1 MINALRSVFS
11 LLFGAGLMAF
21 GVGLIGLLLPIRMDA
36 EGVAPQIAGYVM
48 SAYYAGFVAGSLMAQ
63 RIIGRVGHIRA
74 FAAFAATL
82 TAAIMVHA
90 LIFNVPVWGL
100 LRGAVGFCMAGLYA
114 VIESWLNVRSSN
126 ELRGRVLSMYT
137 LTIYIASGI
146 GQLAINVD
154 PNIQSVDPNIQ
165 RDAGLE
171 MFALGALLT
180 SLCLVPV
187 VLTRV
192 PGPELGNIKSM
203 GLKALYHASPLGTVA
218 TAGSGLLSGSLYALG
233 AVYGTE
239 IGLSV
244 FENSVF
250 MGAPII
256 GGFLLQWPIGRLSD
270 KFDRRTVLF
279 GVLMATVGAAVLLG
293 AFSMSGRSF
302 ILLAVANLLLGGF
315 LATIYPT
322 AVAHAFDYVERSKM
336 VAANS
341 GMLLAWA
348 VGATAGPLIASSV
361 MGPAGPSGLF
371 VFIASIAIILA
382 FYTRWR
388 MSRRVAKP
396 AEEQSKF
403 VPVPSTSAIA
413 GALDPRAT
421 PLPEFYYE
429 DEDPGDR

>member
-11 LLFGAGLMAF
+11 LLLGAGLMAF
-21 GVGLIGLLLPIRMDA
+21 GVGLIGMLLPIRMGI

-48 SAYYAGFVAGSLMAQ
+48 SAYYAGFVAGSFMAQ
-63 RIIGRVGHIRA
+63 RIIGRAGHIRA

-82 TAAIMVHA
+82 TAAIMVHS

-100 LRGAVGFCMAGLYA
+100 MRGAVGFCMAGLYA

-137 LTIYIASGI
+137 LTIYIASGV
-146 GQLAINVD
+146 GQLAINID
-154 PNIQSVDPNIQ
+154 QT
-165 RDAGLE
+165 AGLE
-171 MFALGALLT
+171 LFSLGALLT
-180 SLCLVPV
+180 SLSLVPV

-192 PGPELGNIKSM
+192 AGPELGNIKTMSLA
-203 GLKALYHASPLGTVA
+203 GLYKASPLGTVA
-218 TAGSGLLSGSLYALG
+218 TAGAGLLSGSLYALG

-239 IGLSV
+239 IHLTV
-244 FENSVF
+244 FENSIF

-256 GGFLLQWPIGRLSD
+256 GGFLLQWPIGRMSD

-279 GVLMATVGAAVLLG
+279 GVLMATVAASVLLG
-293 AFSMSGRSF
+293 AFSFAQGNF
-302 ILLAVANLLLGGF
+302 LLLATANLLLGGF

-322 AVAHAFDYVERSKM
+322 AVAHAFDYLDRSQM

-361 MGPAGPSGLF
+361 MGPVGPSGLF
-371 VFIASIAIILA
+371 VFLASVAVILA
-382 FYTRWR
+382 IYTRWR
-388 MSRRVAKP
+388 MSRRAAKP
-396 AEEQSKF
+396 ADEQSKF

-413 GALDPRAT
+413 GALDPRAD

>member
-1 MINALRSVFS
+1 MIGALRSVFS
-11 LLFGAGLMAF
+11 LLLGAGMMAL
-21 GVGLIGLLLPIRMDA
+21 GVGLLGLLLPIRMDL

-48 SAYYAGFVAGSLMAQ
+48 SAYYAGFVGGSFMAQ

-74 FAAFAATL
+74 FAAFAAIL
-82 TAAIMVHA
+82 TAAVMMHA
-90 LIFNVPVWGL
+90 LIFNIPLWGL
-100 LRGAVGFCMAGLYA
+100 MRAAVGFCMAGLYA
-114 VIESWLNVRSSN
+114 VIESWLNVRSPN

-137 LTIYIASGI
+137 LTIYISSGV
-146 GQLAINVD
+146 GQLAINLD
-154 PNIQSVDPNIQ
+154 DT
-165 RDAGLE
+165 AGLE
-171 MFALGALLT
+171 LFCLGALLT
-180 SLCLVPV
+180 SLSLVPV
-187 VLTRV
+187 VMTRV
-192 PGPELGNIKSM
+192 AGPELGNIKTMS
-203 GLKALYHASPLGTVA
+203 LAALYKASPLGTVA
-218 TAGSGLLSGSLYALG
+218 TAGAGLVSGSLYALG
-233 AVYGTE
+233 AVYGTQ
-239 IGLSV
+239 IGLTV

-279 GVLMATVGAAVLLG
+279 GVLMSTVAAAVLLG
-293 AFSMSGRSF
+293 AFAFAEGNF
-302 ILLAVANLLLGGF
+302 LLLATANLLLGGF

-322 AVAHAFDYVERSKM
+322 AVAHAFDYIDRSQM

-348 VGATAGPLIASSV
+348 VGATAGPLVASSFMAV
-361 MGPAGPSGLF
+361 GPAGLF
-371 VFIASIAIILA
+371 VFIAGVAISLA
-382 FYTRWR
+382 IYTRWR
-388 MSRRVAKP
+388 MSRRAAKP

-413 GALDPRAT
+413 GALDPRAD

>member
-1 MINALRSVFS
+1 M
-11 LLFGAGLMAF
+11 
-21 GVGLIGLLLPIRMDA
+21 LLPIRMGL

-48 SAYYAGFVAGSLMAQ
+48 SAYYAGFVGGSLTAQ

-74 FAAFAATL
+74 FAAFAAVL
-82 TAAIMVHA
+82 TGAVMIHA

-100 LRGAVGFCMAGLYA
+100 MRASIGFCMAGLYS
-114 VIESWLNVRSSN
+114 VIESWLNVRSPN
-126 ELRGRVLSMYT
+126 EMRGRVLSLYT
-137 LTIYIASGI
+137 ITIYVSSGL
-146 GQLAINVD
+146 GQLAINLD
-154 PNIQSVDPNIQ
+154 DT
-165 RDAGLE
+165 AGVEL
-171 MFALGALLT
+171 FCLGALLT
-180 SLCLVPV
+180 SLSLVPV
-187 VLTRV
+187 VMTRV
-192 PGPELGNIKSM
+192 AGPELGSIKTMSLA
-203 GLKALYHASPLGTVA
+203 GLYQASPLGTVA

-233 AVYGTE
+233 AIYGTE
-239 IGLSV
+239 LGFSV
-244 FENSVF
+244 FENSIF

-279 GVLMATVGAAVLLG
+279 GVLMATVAAAVLLG
-293 AFSMSGRSF
+293 GFSLAKGNF
-302 ILLAVANLLLGGF
+302 LLLATANLLLGGF

-322 AVAHAFDYVERSKM
+322 AVAHAFDYIDRSQM

-361 MGPAGPSGLF
+361 MGPVGPSGLF
-371 VFIASIAIILA
+371 VFIASIAVVLA
-382 FYTRWR
+382 IYTRWR
-388 MSRRVAKP
+388 MSRRAAKP

-413 GALDPRAT
+413 GALDPRAD

>member
-1 MINALRSVFS
+1 MINALRTVFS
-11 LLFGAGLMAF
+11 LLLGAGLLAF
-21 GVGLIGLLLPIRMDA
+21 GVGLVGMVLPIRMGL
-36 EGVAPQIAGYVM
+36 EMVAPQIAGYVM
-48 SAYYAGFVAGSLMAQ
+48 SAYYAGFVAGSFTAQ

-100 LRGAVGFCMAGLYA
+100 MRGAVGFCMAGLYA

-137 LTIYIASGI
+137 LTIYIASGV
-146 GQLAINVD
+146 GQLAIN
-154 PNIQSVDPNIQ
+154 I
-165 RDAGLE
+165 DATAGIEL
-171 MFALGALLT
+171 FSLGALLT
-180 SLCLVPV
+180 SLSLVPV

-192 PGPELGNIKSM
+192 AGPELGNIKTMSLA
-203 GLKALYHASPLGTVA
+203 GLYKASPLGTVV
-218 TAGSGLLSGSLYALG
+218 TAGAGVMSGSLYALG

-239 IGLSV
+239 IGLTV
-244 FENSVF
+244 FENSIF
-250 MGAPII
+250 MGAPIV
-256 GGFLLQWPIGRLSD
+256 GGFLLQWPIGRMSD
-270 KFDRRTVLF
+270 KFDRRTILF
-279 GVLMATVGAAVLLG
+279 GVLMASVAASVLLG
-293 AFSMSGRSF
+293 VFSMAHGNF
-302 ILLAVANLLLGGF
+302 LLLATANLLLGGF

-322 AVAHAFDYVERSKM
+322 AVAHVFDYLDRSQM

-361 MGPAGPSGLF
+361 MGPVGPSGLF
-371 VFIASIAIILA
+371 VFLASIAIALA
-382 FYTRWR
+382 IYTRWR
-388 MSRRVAKP
+388 MSRRAAKP
-396 AEEQSKF
+396 ADEQSKF

-413 GALDPRAT
+413 GALDPRAD

>member
-1 MINALRSVFS
+1 MGEGITPGAMISALRSVFS
-11 LLFGAGLMAF
+11 LLLGAGLMAF
-21 GVGLIGLLLPIRMDA
+21 GVGLIGLLLPIRMDI

-48 SAYYAGFVAGSLMAQ
+48 SAYYAGFVVGGLMGQ

-74 FAAFAATL
+74 FAAFAAIL

-90 LIFNVPVWGL
+90 LVFNVPLWGL
-100 LRGAVGFCMAGLYA
+100 MRAIVGFCMAGLYA

-137 LTIYIASGI
+137 LTIYISSGV
-146 GQLAINVD
+146 GQLAVNLD
-154 PNIQSVDPNIQ
+154 QQ
-165 RDAGLE
+165 AGLE
-171 MFALGALLT
+171 LFTLGALLT
-180 SLCLVPV
+180 SLSLVPV

-192 PGPELGNIKSM
+192 AGPELGNIKTMSLA
-203 GLKALYHASPLGTVA
+203 GLYRASPLGTVA
-218 TAGSGLLSGSLYALG
+218 TAGAGLLSGSLYALG

-239 IGLSV
+239 IGLTV

-256 GGFLLQWPIGRLSD
+256 GGFLLQWPIGRMSD

-293 AFSMSGRSF
+293 AFSMASGSF
-302 ILLAVANLLLGGF
+302 ILLATANLLLGGF

-322 AVAHAFDYVERSKM
+322 AVAHAFDYIDRSQM

-341 GMLLAWA
+341 GMLLTWA
-348 VGATAGPLIASSV
+348 VGATAGPLVASSV
-361 MGPAGPSGLF
+361 MGPVGPSGLF
-371 VFIASIAIILA
+371 VFIASIAVALA
-382 FYTRWR
+382 IYTRWR
-388 MSRRVAKP
+388 MSRRAAKP

-403 VPVPSTSAIA
+403 VPVPATSAIA
-413 GALDPRAT
+413 GALDPRAD

>member
-1 MINALRSVFS
+1 MINALRSVFP

-48 SAYYAGFVAGSLMAQ
+48 SAYYAGFVAGSLMGQ

-82 TAAIMVHA
+82 TAAIMIHA

-100 LRGAVGFCMAGLYA
+100 MRGAVGFCMAGLYA

-137 LTIYIASGI
+137 LTIYIASGV

-154 PNIQSVDPNIQ
+154 PNIQQN
-165 RDAGLE
+165 AGLE
-171 MFALGALLT
+171 MFALGALMT
-180 SLCLVPV
+180 SLSLVPV

-192 PGPELGNIKSM
+192 AGPELGNIKTM
-203 GLKALYHASPLGTVA
+203 GLAALYQASPLGTVA
-218 TAGSGLLSGSLYALG
+218 TAGAGLMSGSLYALG

-244 FENSVF
+244 FENSIF

-293 AFSMSGRSF
+293 AFSMAGRSF
-302 ILLAVANLLLGGF
+302 LLLATANLLLGGF

-322 AVAHAFDYVERSKM
+322 AVAHAFDYIDRSRM
-336 VAANS
+336 VSANS

-348 VGATAGPLIASSV
+348 VGATAGPLVASSV
-361 MGPAGPSGLF
+361 MGPVGPSGLF
-371 VFIASIAIILA
+371 VFVASIAIILA
-382 FYTRWR
+382 IYTRWR
-388 MSRRVAKP
+388 MSRRAAKP
-396 AEEQSKF
+396 AEQQSKF
-403 VPVPSTSAIA
+403 VSVPSTSAIA
-413 GALDPRAT
+413 GALDPRAD

>member
-1 MINALRSVFS
+1 VINALRSVFS
-11 LLFGAGLMAF
+11 LLLGAGLLAL
-21 GVGLIGLLLPIRMDA
+21 GVGLVGMVLPIRMGL
-36 EGVAPQIAGYVM
+36 EMVSPQIAGYVM
-48 SAYYAGFVAGSLMAQ
+48 SAYYAGFVVGSFTAQ
-63 RIIGRVGHIRA
+63 RIIGQVGHIRA
-74 FAAFAATL
+74 FAAFAAIL
-82 TAAIMVHA
+82 TAAVIVHA
-90 LIFNVPVWGL
+90 LIFNIPVWGL
-100 LRGAVGFCMAGLYA
+100 MRASVGFCMAGLYA
-114 VIESWLNVRSSN
+114 VIESWLNVRSPN

-137 LTIYIASGI
+137 LTIYISSGL
-146 GQLAINVD
+146 GQLAINLD
-154 PNIQSVDPNIQ
+154 QN
-165 RDAGLE
+165 AGLQL
-171 MFALGALLT
+171 FSLGALLT
-180 SLCLVPV
+180 ALSLVPV

-192 PGPELGNIKSM
+192 AGPELGNIKTMSLA
-203 GLKALYHASPLGTVA
+203 GLYKASPLGTVV
-218 TAGSGLLSGSLYALG
+218 TAGAGLMSGSLYALG
-233 AVYGTE
+233 AVYGTQ

-279 GVLMATVGAAVLLG
+279 GVLMATVAASVLLG
-293 AFSMSGRSF
+293 AFSFAQGSF
-302 ILLAVANLLLGGF
+302 LLLGTANLLLGGF

-322 AVAHAFDYVERSKM
+322 AVAHAFDYIDRSQM

-348 VGATAGPLIASSV
+348 VGATAGPLVASSV
-361 MGPAGPSGLF
+361 MGPVGPSGLF
-371 VFIASIAIILA
+371 VFIASIAILLA
-382 FYTRWR
+382 IYTRWR
-388 MSRRVAKP
+388 MSRRAAKP

-413 GALDPRAT
+413 GALDPRAD

>member
-1 MINALRSVFS
+1 MV
-11 LLFGAGLMAF
+11 
-21 GVGLIGLLLPIRMDA
+21 LPIRMGL
-36 EGVAPQIAGYVM
+36 EMVSPQIAGYVM
-48 SAYYAGFVAGSLMAQ
+48 SAYYAGFVVGSFTAQ
-63 RIIGRVGHIRA
+63 RIIGQVGHIRA
-74 FAAFAATL
+74 FAAFAAIL
-82 TAAIMVHA
+82 TAAVIVHA
-90 LIFNVPVWGL
+90 LIFNIPVWGL
-100 LRGAVGFCMAGLYA
+100 MRASVGFCMAGLYA
-114 VIESWLNVRSSN
+114 VIESWLNVRSPN

-137 LTIYIASGI
+137 LTIYISSGL
-146 GQLAINVD
+146 GQLAINLD
-154 PNIQSVDPNIQ
+154 EN
-165 RDAGLE
+165 AGLE
-171 MFALGALLT
+171 LFSLGALLT
-180 SLCLVPV
+180 ALSLVPV

-192 PGPELGNIKSM
+192 AGPELGNIKTMSLA
-203 GLKALYHASPLGTVA
+203 GLYKASPLGTVV
-218 TAGSGLLSGSLYALG
+218 TAGAGLMSGSLYALG
-233 AVYGTE
+233 AVYGTQ

-279 GVLMATVGAAVLLG
+279 GVLMATVAASVLLG
-293 AFSMSGRSF
+293 AFSFAQGSF
-302 ILLAVANLLLGGF
+302 LLLATANLLLGGF

-322 AVAHAFDYVERSKM
+322 AVAHAFDYIDRSQM

-348 VGATAGPLIASSV
+348 VGATAGPLVASSV
-361 MGPAGPSGLF
+361 MGPTGPSGLF
-371 VFIASIAIILA
+371 VFIASIAILLA
-382 FYTRWR
+382 IYTRWR
-388 MSRRVAKP
+388 MSRRAAKP

-413 GALDPRAT
+413 GALDPRAD

>member
-11 LLFGAGLMAF
+11 LLLGAGLLAL
-21 GVGLIGLLLPIRMDA
+21 GVGLVGMVLPIRMGL
-36 EGVAPQIAGYVM
+36 EMVSPQIAGYVM
-48 SAYYAGFVAGSLMAQ
+48 SAYYAGFVVGSFTAQ
-63 RIIGRVGHIRA
+63 RIIGQVGHIRA
-74 FAAFAATL
+74 FAAFAAIL
-82 TAAIMVHA
+82 TAAVIVHA
-90 LIFNVPVWGL
+90 LIFNIPVWGL
-100 LRGAVGFCMAGLYA
+100 MRASVGFCMAGLYA
-114 VIESWLNVRSSN
+114 VIESWLNVRSPN

-137 LTIYIASGI
+137 LTIYISSGL
-146 GQLAINVD
+146 GQLAINLD
-154 PNIQSVDPNIQ
+154 EN
-165 RDAGLE
+165 AGLE
-171 MFALGALLT
+171 LFSLGALLT
-180 SLCLVPV
+180 ALSLVPV

-192 PGPELGNIKSM
+192 AGPELGNIKTMSLA
-203 GLKALYHASPLGTVA
+203 GLYKASPLGTVV
-218 TAGSGLLSGSLYALG
+218 TAGAGLMSGSLYALG
-233 AVYGTE
+233 AVYGTQ

-279 GVLMATVGAAVLLG
+279 GVLMATVAASVLLG
-293 AFSMSGRSF
+293 AFSFAQGSF
-302 ILLAVANLLLGGF
+302 LLLATANLLLGGF

-322 AVAHAFDYVERSKM
+322 AVAHAFDYIDRSQM

-348 VGATAGPLIASSV
+348 VGATAGPLVASSV
-361 MGPAGPSGLF
+361 MGPVGPSGLF
-371 VFIASIAIILA
+371 VFIASIAILLA
-382 FYTRWR
+382 IYTRWR
-388 MSRRVAKP
+388 MSRRAAKP

-413 GALDPRAT
+413 GALDPRAD

>member
-1 MINALRSVFS
+1 MISALRSVFS
-11 LLFGAGLMAF
+11 LLLGAGLMAL
-21 GVGLIGLLLPIRMDA
+21 GVGLVGMALPIRMGL
-36 EGVAPQIAGYVM
+36 EMVSPQIAGYVM
-48 SAYYAGFVAGSLMAQ
+48 SAYYAGFVAGSFMAQ
-63 RIIGRVGHIRA
+63 RIIGQVGHIRA
-74 FAAFAATL
+74 FAAFAAIL
-82 TAAIMVHA
+82 TAAVMVHA
-90 LIFNVPVWGL
+90 LIFNIPVWGL
-100 LRGAVGFCMAGLYA
+100 MRAAVGFCMAGLYA
-114 VIESWLNVRSSN
+114 VIESWLNVRSPN

-137 LTIYIASGI
+137 LTIYISSGV
-146 GQLAINVD
+146 GQLAINLD
-154 PNIQSVDPNIQ
+154 EN
-165 RDAGLE
+165 AGVQL
-171 MFALGALLT
+171 FVLGALLT
-180 SLCLVPV
+180 ALSLVPV

-192 PGPELGNIKSM
+192 AGPELGNIKTMSLA
-203 GLKALYHASPLGTVA
+203 GLYKASPLGTVV
-218 TAGSGLLSGSLYALG
+218 TAGAGLVSGSLYALG

-244 FENSVF
+244 FENSIF

-279 GVLMATVGAAVLLG
+279 GVLMATVGASVLLG
-293 AFSMSGRSF
+293 AFSFAQGNF
-302 ILLAVANLLLGGF
+302 LLLATANLLLGGF

-322 AVAHAFDYVERSKM
+322 AVAHAFDYIDRSQM

-361 MGPAGPSGLF
+361 MGPVGPSGLF
-371 VFIASIAIILA
+371 VFIASIAITLA
-382 FYTRWR
+382 IYTRWR
-388 MSRRVAKP
+388 MSRRAAKP
-396 AEEQSKF
+396 ADEQSKF

-413 GALDPRAT
+413 GALDPRAD

>member
-1 MINALRSVFS
+1 MIGALRSVFS
-11 LLFGAGLMAF
+11 LLLGAGMMAL
-21 GVGLIGLLLPIRMDA
+21 GVGLLGLLLPIRMSL

-48 SAYYAGFVAGSLMAQ
+48 SAYYAGFVAGSFMAQ

-74 FAAFAATL
+74 FAAFAAIL
-82 TAAIMVHA
+82 TAAVMVHA
-90 LIFNVPVWGL
+90 LIFNIPVWGL
-100 LRGAVGFCMAGLYA
+100 MRAAVGFCMAGLYA
-114 VIESWLNVRSSN
+114 VIESWLNVRSPN

-137 LTIYIASGI
+137 LTIYISSGV
-146 GQLAINVD
+146 GQLAINLD
-154 PNIQSVDPNIQ
+154 DT
-165 RDAGLE
+165 AGLE
-171 MFALGALLT
+171 LFCLGALLT
-180 SLCLVPV
+180 SLSLVPV
-187 VLTRV
+187 VMTRV
-192 PGPELGNIKSM
+192 AGPELGNIKTMSLA
-203 GLKALYHASPLGTVA
+203 GLYKASPLGTVA
-218 TAGSGLLSGSLYALG
+218 TAGAGLMSGSLYALG
-233 AVYGTE
+233 AVYGTQIE
-239 IGLSV
+239 LSV

-279 GVLMATVGAAVLLG
+279 GVLMSTVGAAVLLG
-293 AFSMSGRSF
+293 AFAFAEGNF
-302 ILLAVANLLLGGF
+302 LLLATANLLLGGF

-322 AVAHAFDYVERSKM
+322 AVAHAFDYIDRSQM

-348 VGATAGPLIASSV
+348 VGATGGPLIASSF
-361 MGPAGPSGLF
+361 MAIGPAGLF
-371 VFIASIAIILA
+371 VFIAGVAIGLA
-382 FYTRWR
+382 IYTRWR
-388 MSRRVAKP
+388 MSRRAAKP

-413 GALDPRAT
+413 GALDPRAD

>member
-1 MINALRSVFS
+1 MIEAVRSVFS
-11 LLFGAGLMAF
+11 LLLGAGLMAL
-21 GVGLIGLLLPIRMDA
+21 GVGLVGILLPIRMGA
-36 EGVAPQIAGYVM
+36 EGVGPQIAGYVM
-48 SAYYAGFVAGSLMAQ
+48 SAYYAGFVLGSLSAQ
-63 RIIGRVGHIRA
+63 RIIQRVGHIRA
-74 FAAFAATL
+74 FAAFAALL
-82 TAAIMVHA
+82 TAAVMVHA
-90 LIFNVPVWGL
+90 LVFDVFLWGL
-100 LRGAVGFCMAGLYA
+100 MRAVVGLCMAGLYA

-126 ELRGRVLSMYT
+126 ELRGQVLSLYT
-137 LTIYIASGI
+137 ITIYVSSGI
-146 GQLAINVD
+146 GQLGVNLA
-154 PNIQSVDPNIQ
+154 
-165 RDAGLE
+165 DAGGIQL
-171 MFALGALLT
+171 FCLGALLT
-180 SLCLVPV
+180 SLSLVPV

-192 PGPELGNIKSM
+192 AGPELGHITPMSLGDM
-203 GLKALYHASPLGTVA
+203 LKASPLGTVA
-218 TAGSGLLSGSLYALG
+218 TAGAGVMSGSLYGLG

-244 FENSVF
+244 LENSIF
-250 MGAPII
+250 MGAPIV

-279 GVLMATVGAAVLLG
+279 GVLMAAVAASVLMS
-293 AFSMSGRSF
+293 AFSVGQGGV

-322 AVAHAFDYVERSKM
+322 AVAHAFDYIDRSQM

-348 VGATAGPLIASSV
+348 VGATAGPLICSSV
-361 MGPAGPSGLF
+361 MGLTGPSGLF
-371 VFIASIAIILA
+371 IFIAGMAILLA
-382 FYTRWR
+382 LYTRWR
-388 MSRRVAKP
+388 MSRRAAKP

-413 GALDPRAT
+413 GALDPRAD

>member
-1 MINALRSVFS
+1 MIGALRSVFS
-11 LLFGAGLMAF
+11 LLLGAGLLAL
-21 GVGLIGLLLPIRMDA
+21 GVGLVGMVLPIRMGI
-36 EGVAPQIAGYVM
+36 EMVPSQIAGYVM
-48 SAYYAGFVAGSLMAQ
+48 SAYYAGFVAGSFMAQ
-63 RIIGRVGHIRA
+63 RIIGQVGHIRA
-74 FAAFAATL
+74 FAAFAAIL
-82 TAAIMVHA
+82 TAAVIVHA
-90 LIFNVPVWGL
+90 LVFNIPIWAL
-100 LRGAVGFCMAGLYA
+100 MRAAVGFCMAGLYA
-114 VIESWLNVRSSN
+114 VIESWLNVRSPN

-137 LTIYIASGI
+137 LTIYISSGV
-146 GQLAINVD
+146 GQLAINLD
-154 PNIQSVDPNIQ
+154 P
-165 RDAGLE
+165 DAGVEL
-171 MFALGALLT
+171 FSLGALLT
-180 SLCLVPV
+180 ALSLVPV

-192 PGPELGNIKSM
+192 AGPELGNIKTMSLA
-203 GLKALYHASPLGTVA
+203 GLYKASPLGTVA

-279 GVLMATVGAAVLLG
+279 GVLMATFAGALLLA
-293 AFSMSGRSF
+293 AFSFAQGNF
-302 ILLAVANLLLGGF
+302 ILLATANLLVGGF

-322 AVAHAFDYVERSKM
+322 AVAHAFDYIDRSRM
-336 VAANS
+336 VSANS

-361 MGPAGPSGLF
+361 MGPLGPSGLF

-382 FYTRWR
+382 VYTRWR
-388 MSRRVAKP
+388 MSRRAAKP
-396 AEEQSKF
+396 ADEQSKF
-403 VPVPSTSAIA
+403 VPVPSTSGIA
-413 GALDPRAT
+413 GALDPRAD

>member
-1 MINALRSVFS
+1 MVNALRSVFS
-11 LLFGAGLMAF
+11 LLLGAGLMAL
-21 GVGLIGLLLPIRMDA
+21 GVGLLGLLLPIRMGL

-48 SAYYAGFVAGSLMAQ
+48 SAYYAGFVAGSFMAQ
-63 RIIGRVGHIRA
+63 KIIGRVGHIRA
-74 FAAFAATL
+74 FAAFAAIL
-82 TAAIMVHA
+82 TAAVMVHA
-90 LIFNVPVWGL
+90 LVFNIPLWGL
-100 LRGAVGFCMAGLYA
+100 MRAAVGFCMAGLYA
-114 VIESWLNVRSSN
+114 VIESWLNVRSPN

-137 LTIYIASGI
+137 LTIYISSGV
-146 GQLAINVD
+146 GQLAINLD
-154 PNIQSVDPNIQ
+154 DA
-165 RDAGLE
+165 AGLQL
-171 MFALGALLT
+171 FSLAALLT
-180 SLCLVPV
+180 SLSLVPV
-187 VLTRV
+187 VMTRV
-192 PGPELGNIKSM
+192 AGPELGHIKTMSLA
-203 GLKALYHASPLGTVA
+203 GLFKASPLGTVA
-218 TAGSGLLSGSLYALG
+218 TAGAGVLSGSLYALG
-233 AVYGTE
+233 AVYGTQ

-279 GVLMATVGAAVLLG
+279 GVLMSTVGAAVLLG
-293 AFSMSGRSF
+293 AFAVAEGNF
-302 ILLAVANLLLGGF
+302 LLLATASLLLGGF

-322 AVAHAFDYVERSKM
+322 AVAHAFDYIDRSQM

-348 VGATAGPLIASSV
+348 VGATAGPLIASSF
-361 MGPAGPSGLF
+361 MAIGPAGLF
-371 VFIASIAIILA
+371 VFIASVAIVLA
-382 FYTRWR
+382 LYTRWR
-388 MSRRVAKP
+388 MSRRAAKP

-413 GALDPRAT
+413 GALDPRAD

>member
-11 LLFGAGLMAF
+11 LLLGAGLMAL
-21 GVGLIGLLLPIRMDA
+21 GVGLLGLLLPIRMGL

-48 SAYYAGFVAGSLMAQ
+48 SAYYAGFVAGSFMGQ
-63 RIIGRVGHIRA
+63 RIIGQVGHIRA
-74 FAAFAATL
+74 FAAFAAVL
-82 TAAIMVHA
+82 TAAVMVHA
-90 LIFNVPVWGL
+90 LVFNIPLWGL
-100 LRGAVGFCMAGLYA
+100 MRAAVGFCMAGLYA
-114 VIESWLNVRSSN
+114 VIESWLNVRSPN

-137 LTIYIASGI
+137 LTIYISSGI
-146 GQLAINVD
+146 GQLAINLD
-154 PNIQSVDPNIQ
+154 DT
-165 RDAGLE
+165 AGLE
-171 MFALGALLT
+171 LFCLGALLT
-180 SLCLVPV
+180 SLSLVPV
-187 VLTRV
+187 VMTRV
-192 PGPELGNIKSM
+192 AGPELGSIKTMSLA
-203 GLKALYHASPLGTVA
+203 GLYQASPLGTVA
-218 TAGSGLLSGSLYALG
+218 TAGAGLLTGSLYALG
-233 AVYGTE
+233 AVYGTQ

-279 GVLMATVGAAVLLG
+279 GVLMSTVAAAVLLG
-293 AFSMSGRSF
+293 AFAVAEGSF
-302 ILLAVANLLLGGF
+302 ILLGTANLLLGGF

-322 AVAHAFDYVERSKM
+322 AVAHAFDYIDRSQM

-348 VGATAGPLIASSV
+348 MGATAGPLIASSFMAV
-361 MGPAGPSGLF
+361 GPAGLF
-371 VFIASIAIILA
+371 VFIAGVAITLA
-382 FYTRWR
+382 LYTRWR
-388 MSRRVAKP
+388 MSRRAAKP

-413 GALDPRAT
+413 GALDPRAD

>member
-1 MINALRSVFS
+1 MVNALRSVFS
-11 LLFGAGLMAF
+11 LLL
-21 GVGLIGLLLPIRMDA
+21 GVGLLALGVGLVGMVLPIRMGL
-36 EGVAPQIAGYVM
+36 EMVSPQIAGYVM
-48 SAYYAGFVAGSLMAQ
+48 SAYYAGFVVGSFTAQ
-63 RIIGRVGHIRA
+63 RIIGQVGHIRA
-74 FAAFAATL
+74 FAAFAAIL
-82 TAAIMVHA
+82 TAAVIVHA
-90 LIFNVPVWGL
+90 LIFNIPIWGL
-100 LRGAVGFCMAGLYA
+100 MRAAVGFCMAGLYA

-137 LTIYIASGI
+137 LTIYISSGV
-146 GQLAINVD
+146 GQLAINLD
-154 PNIQSVDPNIQ
+154 HN
-165 RDAGLE
+165 AGLE
-171 MFALGALLT
+171 LFSLAALLT
-180 SLCLVPV
+180 ALSLVPV

-192 PGPELGNIKSM
+192 AGPELGNIKTMSLA
-203 GLKALYHASPLGTVA
+203 GLYKASPLGTVA
-218 TAGSGLLSGSLYALG
+218 TAGAGLMSGSLYALG
-233 AVYGTE
+233 AVYGTQ

-279 GVLMATVGAAVLLG
+279 GVLMATVAASVLLG
-293 AFSMSGRSF
+293 AFSFAQGSF
-302 ILLAVANLLLGGF
+302 LLLATANLLLGGF

-322 AVAHAFDYVERSKM
+322 AVAHAFDYIDRSQM

-361 MGPAGPSGLF
+361 MGLSGPSGLF
-371 VFIASIAIILA
+371 VYIASMAVILA
-382 FYTRWR
+382 LYTRWR
-388 MSRRVAKP
+388 MSRRAAKP

-413 GALDPRAT
+413 GALDPRAD

>member
-1 MINALRSVFS
+1 MISALRSVFS
-11 LLFGAGLMAF
+11 LLLGAGLMAF
-21 GVGLIGLLLPIRMDA
+21 GVGLIGLLLPIRMDI

-48 SAYYAGFVAGSLMAQ
+48 SAYYAGFVGGSLMGQ

-74 FAAFAATL
+74 FAAFAAIL

-90 LIFNVPVWGL
+90 LVFNVPLWGL
-100 LRGAVGFCMAGLYA
+100 MRASVGFCMAGLYA

-137 LTIYIASGI
+137 LTIYISSGV
-146 GQLAINVD
+146 GQLAVNLD
-154 PNIQSVDPNIQ
+154 QQ
-165 RDAGLE
+165 AGLE
-171 MFALGALLT
+171 LFTLGALLT
-180 SLCLVPV
+180 SLSLVPV

-192 PGPELGNIKSM
+192 AGPELGSIKTMSLA
-203 GLKALYHASPLGTVA
+203 GLYRASPLGTVA
-218 TAGSGLLSGSLYALG
+218 TAGAGLMSGSLYALG

-244 FENSVF
+244 FENSIF

-256 GGFLLQWPIGRLSD
+256 GGFLLQWPIGRMSD

-279 GVLMATVGAAVLLG
+279 GVLMASVAAAVLLG
-293 AFSMSGRSF
+293 AFSMASGGF
-302 ILLAVANLLLGGF
+302 VLLATANLLLGGF

-322 AVAHAFDYVERSKM
+322 AVAHAFDYIDPSRM

-348 VGATAGPLIASSV
+348 VGATAGPLVASSV

-371 VFIASIAIILA
+371 VFIASIAMALA
-382 FYTRWR
+382 VYTRWR
-388 MSRRVAKP
+388 MSRRAAKP

-403 VPVPSTSAIA
+403 VPVPATSAIA
-413 GALDPRAT
+413 GALDPRAD